1 MKNDE
6 ISSTERLLD
15 LIRDKRGKIPS
26 PPDASPSQ
34 PPIVPQ
40 KTSFKGVFAFRKSV
54 TVGVDIGATDLKL
67 VAISQYSEKKQEFLK
82 CSKIPLGPLV
92 SRGRPDF
99 SRFLKS
105 SLKRFLSVD
114 DRAEFWCAISSTDV
128 ETHYLR
134 IPKVPKKQV
143 ANAVYWTHKKE
154 VSFDE
159 KTQIFDFE
167 ILGDVIEDGARKT
180 EVMSYTAPKE
190 DVARLQ
196 QLFSK
201 SGYPLKG
208 ISIVPFALQN
218 LFRTGWIET
227 DERTVCSL
235 FIGRDWTRIAVFSQG
250 NLILSRG
257 VKAGMISM
265 VEAVRENIPEIAAS
279 RPADA
284 MEPTDAGTVDAF
296 DGGLADQMDQA
307 QEIFD
312 HFIKGAQ
319 PLADS
324 SPGIALDE
332 EAVFEMILPAL
343 ERVVRQ
349 VDRTIE
355 HYFLNFGN
363 ERVGKIYISGQV
375 SIQPRMVDYIKEQLG
390 LPIETID
397 PFSKVLPTSKNTS
410 IPELTTEREEYV
422 SAVGMALSNN
432 TLTPNFIFTHINKA
446 KSASVRLVNR
456 SIISVF
462 LIFLAISA
470 GVSFWQ
476 TKLLARKDLQS
487 RQLEMQLDKYS
498 PMVNQDL
505 ILKAVVQ
512 VNAKMQTLKRFSQK
526 YESLTV
532 IKEISDMT
540 PPNIRL
546 LSISADFGE
555 MPGKTRDD
563 KKKILLL
570 DGIVLKGQVPYEA
583 ALAGFIVKLKKSPI
597 FGESSINQRSF
608 GYIEDQEVLRFTAQ
622 LELV

>member
-1 MKNDE
+1 
-6 ISSTERLLD
+6 
-15 LIRDKRGKIPS
+15 PA
-26 PPDASPSQ
+26 ASPSQ

-82 CSKIPLGPLV
+82 CSKIPLGPLM
-92 SRGRPDF
+92 SRESPDF

-128 ETHYLR
+128 ETRYLR

-159 KTQIFDFE
+159 KSQIFDFE
-167 ILGDVIEDGARKT
+167 ILGDVIEDGVRKT

-349 VDRTIE
+349 VDRTLE

-476 TKLLARKDLQS
+476 TKQLARKDLQS